1 MSGIGPTKL
10 GAAKGNVIVEAANL
24 ALAILIR
31 GRTSE

>member
-1 MSGIGPTKL
+1 M
-10 GAAKGNVIVEAANL
+10 GAAKGKVIVEAANF